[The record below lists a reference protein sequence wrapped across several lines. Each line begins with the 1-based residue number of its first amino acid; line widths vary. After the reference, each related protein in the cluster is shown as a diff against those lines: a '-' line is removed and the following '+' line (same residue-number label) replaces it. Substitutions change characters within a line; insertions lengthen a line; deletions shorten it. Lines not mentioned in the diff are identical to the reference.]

1 MNNSKRLSLRMTRR
15 ELLWGFGYFL
25 FYLMVLPSMLELLF
39 SLLSWDYNSTQ
50 GHLRLSLLYHGI
62 IFLAM
67 LLIFHR
73 FLGKSLAAVKK
84 RFWGFV
90 QAVILGWVL
99 YQAAT
104 SSIMLLCR
112 LVKPDLQNLNNAFFA
127 DQARTNFTLTAIA
140 TVFLAPPV
148 EECLFRGLLFSTIHQ
163 KSRFLAFAVSALA
176 FALVHVSGYLS
187 YYGALGSLL
196 LLLQYLPAGL
206 ALGWAYEKA
215 DTILAPMVIHM
226 VINAISMGHIL

>member
-1 MNNSKRLSLRMTRR
+1 MNRSKRLSVSMTRQ

-39 SLLSWDYNSTQ
+39 SLLSWDYKSTR
-50 GHLRLSLLYHGI
+50 GHLRLTALFNGTN
-62 IFLAM
+62 FLAM

-73 FLGKSLAAVKK
+73 FLGKSLAAIKK

>member
-1 MNNSKRLSLRMTRR
+1 MNNSKRLSLWMTRR

-62 IFLAM
+62 NFLAM

>member
-62 IFLAM
+62 NFLAM

-90 QAVILGWVL
+90 QAVILGWVM

-104 SSIMLLCR
+104 SFIMLLCR

>member
-62 IFLAM
+62 NFLAM

-176 FALVHVSGYLS
+176 FALVHVLGYLS

>member
-1 MNNSKRLSLRMTRR
+1 MNNSKRLTQRMTRQ
-15 ELLWGFGYFL
+15 ELLWGGLYFL
-25 FYLMVLPSMLELLF
+25 CYLLVLPAGLEILF
-39 SLLSWDYNSTQ
+39 SLLSWEYTSTQ
-50 GHLRLSLLYHGI
+50 GHLRLNLIYNVVN
-62 IFLAM
+62 FLFM

-90 QAVILGWVL
+90 QAVILGWVM

-104 SSIMLLCR
+104 SLVMLLCR
-112 LVKPDLQNLNNAFFA
+112 LIRPDLQNLNNAYFA
-127 DQARTNFTLTAIA
+127 DQARVNFTLTAAA
-140 TVFLAPPV
+140 TIFLAPPV

-163 KSRFLAFAVSALA
+163 KSRFLAFAISATA
-176 FALVHVSGYLS
+176 FALVHITSYVS
-187 YYGALGSLL
+187 YYGVLGSAL

>member
-1 MNNSKRLSLRMTRR
+1 
-15 ELLWGFGYFL
+15 
-25 FYLMVLPSMLELLF
+25 
-39 SLLSWDYNSTQ
+39 
-50 GHLRLSLLYHGI
+50 
-62 IFLAM
+62 
-67 LLIFHR
+67 
-73 FLGKSLAAVKK
+73 
-84 RFWGFV
+84 
-90 QAVILGWVL
+90 
-99 YQAAT
+99 
-104 SSIMLLCR
+104 MLLCR

>member
-1 MNNSKRLSLRMTRR
+1 MNRTKRLSISMTRR

-25 FYLMVLPSMLELLF
+25 FYLLALPSVLELLF
-39 SLLSWDYNSTQ
+39 SLLSWDYNSTR
-50 GHLRLSLLYHGI
+50 GHLRLTVLYNAVN
-62 IFLAM
+62 FLAM

-73 FLGKSLAAVKK
+73 FLGKSLAAVTK

-90 QAVILGWVL
+90 QAVILGWVM

-104 SSIMLLCR
+104 SLVGLLCR
-112 LVKPDLQNLNNAFFA
+112 LVMPELQNLNNAYFA
-127 DQARTNFTLTAIA
+127 DQAKINFTVTAIA

-148 EECLFRGLLFSTIHQ
+148 EECLFRGLLFRTIHQ
-163 KSRFLAFAVSALA
+163 KSRFLAFAISATA
-176 FALVHVSGYLS
+176 FALVHITSYVS
-187 YYGALGSLL
+187 YYGVLGSAL

-206 ALGWAYEKA
+206 ALGWAYEKT

-226 VINAISMGHIL
+226 VINAISMGQIL